1 MSDLSENIID
11 ASRVAMEMKRNKEI
25 ISLIIRQ
32 TNYDEEKAK
41 ERLVFWKNN
50 YLDVIKEYMNPK
62 YVKETKKKDRG
73 GSINQQVWGEIRNF
87 LDEGVRLQERRKLYQ
102 QYIMKKRLE
111 RENALKDG
119 NKKIT

>member
-1 MSDLSENIID
+1 MSDPSENIID
-11 ASRVAMEMKRNKEI
+11 ASCVAMKMKRNKEI
-25 ISLIIRQ
+25 ISLITRQ

-62 YVKETKKKDRG
+62 YVKETEKKGRG

-87 LDEGVRLQERRKLYQ
+87 LDQGVRLQERRKLYQ

>member
-1 MSDLSENIID
+1 MSDPSENIID
-11 ASRVAMEMKRNKEI
+11 ASRVAILMKRKKEI

-32 TNYDEEKAK
+32 TNYDEEKAN

-50 YLDVIKEYMNPK
+50 YLDVIKEYMNPQ
-62 YVKETKKKDRG
+62 YGKETKKKDSG

-87 LDEGVRLQERRKLYQ
+87 MDEGVRLQERRKLYQ

-111 RENALKDG
+111 RENAMKEG

>member
-1 MSDLSENIID
+1 MSDPSENIID
-11 ASRVAMEMKRNKEI
+11 ASRVAMKMKRNKEI
-25 ISLIIRQ
+25 ISLITRQ

-62 YVKETKKKDRG
+62 YIKENKKKGRG

-87 LDEGVRLQERRKLYQ
+87 LDEGVRLQERRKLFQ